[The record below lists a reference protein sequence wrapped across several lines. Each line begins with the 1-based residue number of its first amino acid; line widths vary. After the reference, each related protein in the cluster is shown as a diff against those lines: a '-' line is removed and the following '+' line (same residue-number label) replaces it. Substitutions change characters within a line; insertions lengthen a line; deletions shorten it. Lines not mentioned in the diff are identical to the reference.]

1 MNMDSETIL
10 KTLQKRLKLQRYANN
25 TIKSYCSYAQIFLD
39 YMSKYHTLTEIPT
52 SEIEA
57 FINAKVFNDK
67 ISASYQR
74 SLVGSI
80 KKIYELVNNQTIELN
95 YLYPKRKS
103 TQLPTFFSQEEVRKL
118 LNASDNLK
126 HKAILTTIYSC
137 GLRLS
142 ELINLKITDVKSD
155 SDLLLIRQSKGN
167 KDRLVALPDKLLELL
182 REYYLIFKPNVFLFE
197 GSNGAQY
204 SERSV
209 QLVLKKA
216 MKNANILTKGSVHTL
231 RHSYATHLIKSG
243 IDIRVVQELLGHN
256 DIRTTMIYTHI
267 TDVDKK
273 STPSPLDFL

>member
-1 MNMDSETIL
+1 MVDSETII
-10 KTLQKRLKLQRYANN
+10 KTLSSRLKLQRYANN
-25 TIKSYCSYAQIFLD
+25 TISSYCAYAQLFLD
-39 YMSKYHTLTEIPT
+39 YMEKYDDLNEIPIH
-52 SEIEA
+52 EIEK
-57 FINAKVFNDK
+57 FINLKVIHEN

-80 KKIYELVNNQTIELN
+80 KKIYKLLLNKNIELS

-103 TQLPTFFSQEEVRKL
+103 TKLPTFFSQNEVRNI
-118 LNASDNLK
+118 LNACENLK

-142 ELINLKITDVKSD
+142 ELINLKLIDIKSD
-155 SDLLLIRQSKGN
+155 DGIIFIQQSKGN
-167 KDRLVALPDKLLELL
+167 KDRMVALPEKLLELL
-182 REYYLIFKPNVFLFE
+182 RKYYVEFKPTNFLFE
-197 GSNGAQY
+197 GVKGNQY

-209 QLVLKKA
+209 QLVLKNA
-216 MKNANILTKGSVHTL
+216 MQKANITSKGSVHTL

-243 IDIRVVQELLGHN
+243 IDVRIVQELLGHS